1 MFYINHNQ
9 NIPGDSIR
17 SVDPIVL
24 DRIRVEFH
32 RDPIP
37 HESPGIEDIYN
48 EHQWLVN
55 GYNLN
60 LKFNFIFLN

>member
-48 EHQWLVN
+48 EHQ
-55 GYNLN
+55 
-60 LKFNFIFLN
+60 